1 MGMTKSERVQAAI
14 NGNPVD
20 RPPVS
25 FWKHYHLQDQAPGLL
40 AEITVKLQQKFD
52 TDLVKLMP
60 SGLYAIQDWGAGILF
75 ARNDTTKPR
84 IIKPVITSTKDW
96 PELPELDVWKGAL
109 RKQLEMI
116 AQVDEK
122 LDDVPFIMTAFSP
135 LTIAYKLRGGQFS
148 TKEGLS
154 GELMI
159 QDLRQSPDNLHQ
171 GLDTISNVVSNFMSA
186 CREAGASGFFFATQ
200 MANHNDLTEE
210 EYKEFGVRYDKPI
223 LEEFQDTEVT
233 MLHACRENIMF
244 DLVSDYPVDIINWAD
259 RDNNPSLA
267 EARQKTDKT
276 LAGGLSLDTLLNG
289 SGDEVENEVLDAIDQ
304 VGKDKLI
311 IAPGCVIKSG
321 TSDANLE
328 AARSAVGSLA

>member
-1 MGMTKSERVQAAI
+1 MTKSERVQAAI
-14 NGNPVD
+14 NGNRVD
-20 RPPVS
+20 RPPIS
-25 FWKHYHLQDQAPGLL
+25 LWKHYHLRDQAPGQL

-60 SGLYAIQDWGAGILF
+60 SGLYPVQDWGTGILF
-75 ARNDTTKPR
+75 SRDDATKPR
-84 IIKPVITSTKDW
+84 IVKPVITSAEEW

-116 AQVDEK
+116 SQVNDK
-122 LDDVPFIMTAFSP
+122 LGDVPFIMTVFSP

-171 GLDTISNVVSNFMSA
+171 SLNTISNVVSNFMSA
-186 CREAGASGFFFATQ
+186 CLEVGASGFFYATQ
-200 MANHNDLTEE
+200 MANYNDLTEE
-210 EYKEFGVRYDKPI
+210 EYEEFGVKYDKPI

-233 MLHACRENIMF
+233 MLHACRENIML
-244 DLVSDYPVDIINWAD
+244 DLVSDYPVDVINWAD
-259 RDNNPSLA
+259 RDDNPSLA
-267 EARQKTDKT
+267 EARQMTDKT

-289 SGDEVENEVLDAIDQ
+289 SEDEVRNEVIDAVDL
-304 VGKDKLI
+304 VGKEKLI

-328 AARSAVGSLA
+328 AARRAVSSLA